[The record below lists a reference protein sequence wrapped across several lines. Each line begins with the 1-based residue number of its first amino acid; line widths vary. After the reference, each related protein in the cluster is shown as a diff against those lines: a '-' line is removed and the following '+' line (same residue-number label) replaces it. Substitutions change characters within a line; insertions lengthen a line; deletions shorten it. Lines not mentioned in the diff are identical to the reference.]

1 MSKSDFTQLVT
12 FVINI
17 VLVDVHSIF
26 RRTSFWMPEILRPAS
41 VVCEGPV
48 TDNQQLANTSV
59 FFTQMKQ
66 QQLSISQP
74 CWRSSPLSTLS
85 SSPFFTLLL
94 CILDLNTCPSK
105 QATSGHP
112 RWRHG
117 QQASWKSEFCLYAV
131 KNSKFLHLSQPLL
144 W

>member
-48 TDNQQLANTSV
+48 TDNQQLANSASLTAV
-59 FFTQMKQ
+59 EQKERA
-66 QQLSISQP
+66 
-74 CWRSSPLSTLS
+74 CSSP
-85 SSPFFTLLL
+85 
-94 CILDLNTCPSK
+94 
-105 QATSGHP
+105 
-112 RWRHG
+112 R
-117 QQASWKSEFCLYAV
+117 
-131 KNSKFLHLSQPLL
+131 
-144 W
+144 